1 MVANKR
7 TGDTIDDVE
16 VGALVARSQAFHPLK
31 GSKQI
36 VTDKLPPPPLNTPIQ
51 VLKCTLS

>member
-1 MVANKR
+1 MAANKR
-7 TGDTIDDVE
+7 TGVTIDDVE

-36 VTDKLPPPPLNTPIQ
+36 VTDKLPPF
-51 VLKCTLS
+51 